1 MFGKT
6 IITLG
11 MAALAAGPLQAN
23 ANEQVVG
30 TLLGAGIGAAVGHG
44 VGGHDGAVVGGLVGA
59 VAGAAITNDYRERVH
74 YREPV
79 AVEADRY
86 YVPERGTVVRQPAVA
101 YVPERVVVERPRHSH
116 RWWQR
121 DRWDRWDRCD
131 DRWDRRDHGFR
142 DRDGDRWR

>member
-11 MAALAAGPLQAN
+11 MLALAAGPLQAD
-23 ANEQVVG
+23 ASEQVVG

-44 VGGHDGAVVGGLVGA
+44 VGGQEGAVVGGLVGA
-59 VAGAAITNDYRERVH
+59 VAGAAITSDYGERVH

-79 AVEADRY
+79 AVESGRY
-86 YVPERGTVVRQPAVA
+86 YSAQPRYIVREQAVIHA
-101 YVPERVVVERPRHSH
+101 PQRVVVERPRHSH

-121 DRWDRWDRCD
+121 DRWNRCD
-131 DRWDRRDHGFR
+131 DRQDRRGGDFGYR
-142 DRDGDRWR
+142 DERRWR